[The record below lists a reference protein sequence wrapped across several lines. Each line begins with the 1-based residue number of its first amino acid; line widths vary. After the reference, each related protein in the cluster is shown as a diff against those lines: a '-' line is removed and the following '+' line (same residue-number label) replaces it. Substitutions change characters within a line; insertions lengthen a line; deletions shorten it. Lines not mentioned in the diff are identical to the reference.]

1 MKTLKDSSRKS
12 LYTWK
17 TGGTRI
23 MLEKPQPFVQPNN
36 IFSVS
41 DASAL
46 LKTVVETAFPRI
58 KIRGE
63 LSQITRATSGHIYM
77 TIKDANAAIS
87 VIIWRGTPVPF
98 KLEDGLEVIIT
109 GKFTTYPARS
119 NYQVIV
125 SEIEMAGVGA
135 ILKMLEERKQ
145 KLAKEG
151 LFDASR
157 KKPLPKLPQRIG
169 VVTSPTGAAF
179 QDIQNRLRERFP
191 VHVILYP
198 AMVQGATAA
207 SEVAAGIEYFNRHKN
222 VDVIIV
228 ARGGGSLEDL
238 LPFSEEV
245 VVRAAA
251 ASEIP
256 LISGVGHE
264 PDWMLIDFAA
274 DVRAPTPTGAAEMV
288 VPTKLSLIQDLDNL
302 WHRLSSNFSTRLIN
316 AKAKLD
322 SINVKNPKQL
332 VMEQAQRLDD
342 ISRTLTILMNAKL
355 TSAHQKMDA
364 VNNFH
369 NFLLNKLKLFNQSV
383 DHIGQMLNSL
393 SYKSVLQRGY
403 AIVRNDKKKIISR
416 ISDNEKPAF
425 IEFADGELK
434 LN

>member
-1 MKTLKDSSRKS
+1 
-12 LYTWK
+12 
-17 TGGTRI
+17 

-198 AMVQGATAA
+198 ATVQGATAA

-222 VDVIIV
+222 VEVIIV

>member
-1 MKTLKDSSRKS
+1 MMENT
-12 LYTWK
+12 
-17 TGGTRI
+17 
-23 MLEKPQPFVQPNN
+23 FVSPDDM

-46 LKTVVETAFPRI
+46 LKRVVESNFQRI

-63 LSQITRATSGHIYM
+63 LSQITKASSGHIYM
-77 TIKDANAAIS
+77 TIKDAGAAIS

-119 NYQVIV
+119 NYQIIA

-191 VHVILYP
+191 VHVLLYP
-198 AMVQGATAA
+198 ATVQGATAA
-207 SEVAAGIEYFNRHKN
+207 AEVAAGIEYFNKHKN

-228 ARGGGSLEDL
+228 ARGGGALEDL
-238 LPFSEEV
+238 LPFSEEI

-288 VPTKLSLIQDLDNL
+288 VPTKISLLQDLENY

-316 AKAKLD
+316 AKSKIE
-322 SINVKNPKQL
+322 SIVVKNPKQL
-332 VMEQAQRLDD
+332 VMEHSQRLDD
-342 ISRTLTILMNAKL
+342 LTRTLSIIMNAKML
-355 TSAHQKMDA
+355 AARQKLDN
-364 VNNFH
+364 VGNFQ
-369 NFLLNKLKLFNQSV
+369 NIIQNKVCLLNQALGHSA
-383 DHIGQMLNSL
+383 QMLNSL

-403 AIVRNDKKKIISR
+403 AIVRDADNKIISKA
-416 ISDNEKPAF
+416 SDNLKPAI

-434 LN
+434 LD